1 MYNSSHGQRGNGSQ
15 PAQAP
20 ESNSGQFVVCGLGS
34 LGQYCAAALKQ
45 FGLSV
50 TAIDGTPPQYWDI
63 PELPDIV
70 DRLLIG
76 DCRYLKT
83 LEEAGV
89 PGCRA
94 VLIVTSEERVNIEIA
109 FAVRSL
115 TPNARLVVLSSQ
127 ENLNRLLVQQLGD
140 FVAFAPTQFPAK
152 AFALAALGQEIRSFF
167 TLHGHLF
174 RVVQVDIHSQ
184 HRWCNYRLLQD
195 LNTSTRRVL
204 EYQARGARP
213 AQTRYHWHPNT
224 RIQAGDSITYIETT
238 ALIEP
243 EATRTRRPHLSNW
256 RDRLPSLSPQTL
268 ALAARQLWERLQQ
281 HQTQQVAWLS
291 ALIMGVLFLLGTL
304 LYKLEYADIG
314 LQDALNV
321 ALVLAIGGFDNLFGQ
336 LKLPFPIPWWLY
348 LYSISLTVAGTV
360 FIGVLY
366 AILTERVLAARFEF
380 LQRRSPLPRKHH
392 VVLIGLTAI
401 GQQVATLLQHLKHP
415 VVGISSKT
423 PDPGMLPTMP
433 LVIGDLKN
441 SLQRVHLATASSLLM
456 LTDDEVANLELGLMA
471 HAANPAINLV
481 IGTQKPGFARNVSQ
495 LLPYARVLEINALTA
510 EAFAAAALGENILT
524 LFHLDGQTLLVTEYQ
539 VEARD
544 TLNGLLVAE
553 VAYGYGVVPIYCSKS
568 NLEDLPFPSDDYR
581 LQVGDRLTVVA
592 TTAGLRR
599 IEQADTLPRQ
609 WLVQIDKALSS
620 DAIFEAGAAI
630 TRIAGCDL
638 PLARRVMNH
647 LPGRLEYPLY
657 HHQALHLVRALQQ
670 VQVSA
675 YLVAMAGAESGGST
689 GSDPSA
695 PAQGSTNPHAKNQ
708 G

>member
-1 MYNSSHGQRGNGSQ
+1 MGYGSQ
-15 PAQAP
+15 LVNWADA
-20 ESNSGQFVVCGLGS
+20 NSGKFVVCGLGS
-34 LGQYCAAALKQ
+34 LGQYCAAALKE

-50 TAIDGTPPQYWDI
+50 TAVDLMQPRYWEI
-63 PELPDIV
+63 PELPEII

-89 PGCRA
+89 PDCRA

-115 TPNARLVVLSSQ
+115 NPDARLVVLSSQ
-127 ENLNRLLVQQLGD
+127 ENLNRLLVEQLGD
-140 FVAFAPTQFPAK
+140 FVAFAATQFPAT

-167 TLHGHLF
+167 TLYGHLF
-174 RVVQVDIHSQ
+174 RVVQVEIHSQ
-184 HRWCNYRLLQD
+184 HRWCDYRLLQE

-204 EYQARGARP
+204 EYQAMGAP
-213 AQTRYHWHPNT
+213 SAQTRYNWDPNT
-224 RIQAGDSITYIETT
+224 RIQTGDTITYIETT
-238 ALIEP
+238 AGIEP
-243 EATRTRRPHLSNW
+243 QTVGVRRTRYPDW
-256 RDRLPSLSPQTL
+256 RERLPAFTGQNLS
-268 ALAARQLWERLQQ
+268 LAARQLWETIQQ
-281 HQTQQVAWLS
+281 NQTQQVAWLS
-291 ALIMGVLFLLGTL
+291 ALVMLTLFLLGTL
-304 LYKLEYADIG
+304 LYKLQYADIG

-336 LKLPFPIPWWLY
+336 LKLPFPIPWWLH

-366 AILTERVLAARFEF
+366 AMLTERVLAARFEF
-380 LQRRSPLPRKHH
+380 LRRRSPLPRKHH
-392 VVLIGLTAI
+392 VVLIGLNAI
-401 GQQVATLLQHLKHP
+401 GQQVVTLLQQLKHP
-415 VVGISSKT
+415 VVGISST
-423 PDPGMLPTMP
+423 TLAPGILSTIP
-433 LVIGDLKN
+433 LVVGDLKDC
-441 SLQRVHLATASSLLM
+441 LQRVHLATASSLLL
-456 LTDDEVANLELGLMA
+456 LTEDEVANLELGLMA

-481 IGTQKPGFARNVSQ
+481 IGTQKPGFAHNVSQ

-539 VEARD
+539 VETRD

-553 VAYGYGVVPIYCSKS
+553 VAYGYGVVPICCSKS
-568 NLEDLPFPSDDYR
+568 NLDEIPFPSDDYR

-599 IEQADTLPRQ
+599 IEQGDPLPRE
-609 WLVQIDKALSS
+609 WFVHIDKALSA

-630 TRIAGCDL
+630 ARIAGCDL
-638 PLARRVMNH
+638 PLARTVMNH
-647 LPGRLEYPLY
+647 LPGQLKYPLY
-657 HHQALHLVRALQQ
+657 HHQALHLVRALQK

-675 YLVAMAGAESGGST
+675 HLVAISQAEPVG
-689 GSDPSA
+689 
-695 PAQGSTNPHAKNQ
+695 
-708 G
+708 